1 MEKRDLT
8 CIVCPMGC
16 ALEVLLEGGEVRSV
30 TGNTCPR
37 GETYARNECTHPT
50 RVLTTTM
57 RVEGGTKPLV
67 SAKSVGAIPK
77 ELLFEAMEQI
87 NAAAV
92 TAPVVLGQVLIPD
105 LCGTGIALAATGTV
119 EEKGN

>member
-1 MEKRDLT
+1 MEKRNLT

-16 ALEVLLEGGEVRSV
+16 ALEVLLENGEVRSV

-37 GETYARNECTHPT
+37 GEIYARNECTHPT

-57 RVEGGTKPLV
+57 RVVGGTKPLV
-67 SAKSVGAIPK
+67 SVKSVGAIPK
-77 ELLFEAMEQI
+77 ELLFQAMEQI
-87 NAAAV
+87 NAADAA
-92 TAPVVLGQVLIPD
+92 APIALGQGLIPD
-105 LCGTGIALAATGTV
+105 LCGTGIALAATGSV